1 MRQSYGE
8 AANRPFIVSTL
19 NRNSASARLTT
30 YCSSRQVN
38 SAQVAPGEHLLQR
51 SSRRRI
57 ASEPGRASASSQ
69 SWGPVSPVRRR
80 SPRKLAGTND
90 KHNGQAPSGTRLP
103 NTVYQMDGLVLGTFS
118 KPALEADMNRSR
130 LASPGAFSLAH
141 NVRAKED
148 VRPVMQQLADR
159 LRFLRPQTPQ
169 GEPLRAME
177 DGFAS

>member
-1 MRQSYGE
+1 
-8 AANRPFIVSTL
+8 
-19 NRNSASARLTT
+19 
-30 YCSSRQVN
+30 
-38 SAQVAPGEHLLQR
+38 
-51 SSRRRI
+51 
-57 ASEPGRASASSQ
+57 
-69 SWGPVSPVRRR
+69 
-80 SPRKLAGTND
+80 
-90 KHNGQAPSGTRLP
+90 
-103 NTVYQMDGLVLGTFS
+103 MDGLVLGTFS